1 MSARRKQKTI
11 DFYLGFG
18 ARMREVRLARDF
30 TEREAADAI
39 NVDLRRL
46 RQLEFGLPFRGG
58 HFTLAT
64 LAERFDIQ
72 LEWLFEGTGVPCPP
86 RSRPKLTLIVGGKS
100 DQLHRTEAHS

>member
-1 MSARRKQKTI
+1 MSARRKQERI

-18 ARMREVRLARDF
+18 ARFREARLARDL

-39 NVDLRRL
+39 GITVRRLRRL
-46 RQLEFGLPFRGG
+46 ESGQPFRGNQIHPSDSCEG
-58 HFTLAT
+58 
-64 LAERFDIQ
+64 FDIQ
-72 LEWLFEGTGVPCPP
+72 LAWLFEGNGVPCPP